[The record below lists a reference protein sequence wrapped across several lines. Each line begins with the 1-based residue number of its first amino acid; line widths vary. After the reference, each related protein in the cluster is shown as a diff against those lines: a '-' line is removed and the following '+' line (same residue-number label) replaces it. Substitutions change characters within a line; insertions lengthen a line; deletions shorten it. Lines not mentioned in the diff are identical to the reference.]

1 MKKSELRIRQI
12 IKEILS
18 EQLGTSGGYPIN
30 SPNPNMMGKPSV
42 SPIRPSM
49 GTSLPSCPAHVVQAA
64 NMLADK
70 QPQQQQAKIFKW
82 IASLFKCKGHGNPGG
97 GAGSGGGDPM
107 NDFED
112 FIIGADDDDFV

>member
-1 MKKSELRIRQI
+1 MKKSELRKLIKQT
-12 IKEILS
+12 IKEQHINSKQTKLA
-18 EQLGTSGGYPIN
+18 SGGRPVGTTTTNACPPEVNQAI
-30 SPNPNMMGKPSV
+30 SMLGKGQTP
-42 SPIRPSM
+42 
-49 GTSLPSCPAHVVQAA
+49 
-64 NMLADK
+64 
-70 QPQQQQAKIFKW
+70 QQQAKIFKW